1 MSLTPNKISL
11 QAIVAQVYRDLDITE
26 EYDII
31 DLIEWSVDALRFI
44 NVYDQY
50 EPKEECINIINHKA
64 EIPCDLIALLEVETN
79 GIQLDKASNNN
90 FNRKLRGSE
99 LNKPYSY
106 NLNTMDSLPLRLGRL
121 YYLNNGDSFIFKN
134 GWIKTS
140 FKEGQLRIKYNT
152 IPTDEEG
159 LPLIPDEVSYKEA
172 ITWFIKMKHFYKKAI
187 KEDRFRWFYQDA
199 EVKWNK
205 YCNQA
210 GTKAMM
216 PDIFTLENIKRNFLS
231 FVPKMNSYKNFYN
244 DLNENV

>member
-11 QAIVAQVYRDLDITE
+11 QVIVAQVYRDLGLDE
-26 EYDII
+26 EYDLI

-50 EPKEECINIINHKA
+50 ETKDECINIVNHRA
-64 EIPCDLIALLEVETN
+64 EIPCNLIALLEVKAN

-90 FNRKLRGSE
+90 FKKPKGKLIE
-99 LNKPYSY
+99 PYSY
-106 NLNTMDSLPLRLGRL
+106 NLNTIDSMPLRLGRL
-121 YYLNNGDSFIFKN
+121 YHLTNGDSFIFKN

-140 FKEGQLRIKYNT
+140 FKEGKLDIKYNT

-187 KEDRFRWFYQDA
+187 TEDRFRWFYQDA

-216 PDIFTLENIKRNFLS
+216 PDVFTLENIKRNFLS
-231 FVPKMNSYKNFYN
+231 FIPKMNSYKNFYN